1 MADVDNLR
9 LRRDFEM
16 TPFMA
21 PMKLIVKSEVGGES
35 DDRDARQS
43 LPREC

>member
-1 MADVDNLR
+1 M
-9 LRRDFEM
+9 
-16 TPFMA
+16 
-21 PMKLIVKSEVGGES
+21 IVKSEVGGES